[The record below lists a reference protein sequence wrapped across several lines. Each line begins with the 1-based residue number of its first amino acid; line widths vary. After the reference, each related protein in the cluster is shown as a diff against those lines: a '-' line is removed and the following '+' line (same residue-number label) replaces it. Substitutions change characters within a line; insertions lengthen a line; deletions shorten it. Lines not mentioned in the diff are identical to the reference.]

1 MPAADAQEW
10 TFPKPKKTRRRPPP
24 PPAPQRTAPAMSA
37 SAIRAEHLSAKRDW
51 ASSTCCTSLRELVAS
66 HGPALSPVTSAVC
79 LGLGTFDPH
88 DGSCESKRRTHRQFI
103 AFLTMV
109 EELEKLAGTKIEC
122 IFQEPLF
129 TDAERTFLTGMGYRV
144 VDHPVACRA
153 VTADSLLYGVHLY
166 RELYEEALR
175 AALPAV
181 FVGTDWDTWDGVL
194 LEREAVQGVR
204 RMHERYERFAFP
216 EDGITFSS
224 TSVYWRPRGALAS
237 SKGGGEE
244 HGRAEN
250 ELVDRLDK
258 VDKNA

>member
-1 MPAADAQEW
+1 MPAADAQVW
-10 TFPKPKKTRRRPPP
+10 TFPRPKKTRRRPPP
-24 PPAPQRTAPAMSA
+24 PPAPQRAAPPMSA
-37 SAIRAEHLSAKRDW
+37 SAIKAEHLSAKRDW
-51 ASSTCCTSLRELVAS
+51 ASSTCCTSLRKLIAS

-109 EELEKLAGTKIEC
+109 EELEKLAGTRIEC

-129 TDAERTFLTGMGYRV
+129 TAAERTFLTGMGYRV

-175 AALPAV
+175 TALPAV
-181 FVGTDWDTWDGVL
+181 FVGTDWDTWDG
-194 LEREAVQGVR
+194 
-204 RMHERYERFAFP
+204 
-216 EDGITFSS
+216 
-224 TSVYWRPRGALAS
+224 
-237 SKGGGEE
+237 
-244 HGRAEN
+244 
-250 ELVDRLDK
+250 
-258 VDKNA
+258 